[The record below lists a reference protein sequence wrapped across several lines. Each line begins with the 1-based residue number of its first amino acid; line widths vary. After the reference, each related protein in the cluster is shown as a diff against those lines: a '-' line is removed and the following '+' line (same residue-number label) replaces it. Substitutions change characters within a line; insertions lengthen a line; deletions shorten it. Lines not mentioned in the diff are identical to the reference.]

1 MQMLNTP
8 FKTQYQMK
16 KKIIFTTI
24 GLLAIC
30 FSCNDN
36 ILDKTNPNEFT
47 PDTFYK
53 TDAQIVG
60 AVNAVYSSLQSLD
73 LVCREYFFVHDL
85 RSDDMGSG
93 GGQLET
99 PRAQLLNGT
108 HDPANSLLLSVW
120 TGWYRLIHQANQVIE
135 NVSIAEDPVTEE
147 MKTRV
152 IGEAKFLRGWAY
164 FDLVVLFGGVPLMD
178 EYAKGP
184 GEDKPRASVD
194 EVYALIIS
202 DLEDAINSL
211 WLKGEYDAAN
221 IGRANKRAAQA
232 MLARVHMQRGEYALA
247 KPLLVDIVNS
257 GEFNTWKQVPYI
269 ENFREELEFNDESL
283 FEVAFSYDFGGSS
296 WDGTGQGTQTETTFR
311 GQEYGPNAWRN
322 VIPSVALLNEYEKT
336 SKGDPKDDPR
346 YQDSFY
352 FIGDTYFNNTRTLT
366 DMQGNDP
373 KISWKKYQRIYKA
386 ADEEQRSGI
395 NMRVI
400 RYTEVL
406 LNLAECE
413 NALGNDP
420 DAIDLL
426 NEVRSR
432 DGVDMPPYP
441 TANYPVNSP
450 EEVFRAIMHERRVE
464 LAGEQIRDKDLV
476 RWRNLGKLG
485 TEPIPY
491 YEPKHA
497 LAPIPQ
503 REIDS
508 NSEISQADQNPGF

>member
-1 MQMLNTP
+1 
-8 FKTQYQMK
+8 MK
-16 KKIIFTTI
+16 KKLIITTI
-24 GLLAIC
+24 GLFAFC

-53 TDAQIVG
+53 TDTQIVG

-120 TGWYRLIHQANQVIE
+120 RGWYRLIHQANQVIE
-135 NVSIAEDPVTEE
+135 NVSIAEEPVTEA

-152 IGEAKFLRGWAY
+152 VGEAKFLRGWAY

-178 EYAKGP
+178 TYAKGI

-194 EVYALIIS
+194 DVYALIIS
-202 DLEDAINSL
+202 DFEDAIESL
-211 WLKGEYDAAN
+211 PLKSEYDAAN
-221 IGRANKRAAQA
+221 IGRANKQAAQT
-232 MLARVHMQRGEYALA
+232 MLARAHMQRGNYALA
-247 KPLLVDIVNS
+247 KPLLEDVIAS
-257 GEFNTWKQVPYI
+257 GEFSAWKDIPYI
-269 ENFREELEFNDESL
+269 ENFREEMEFNAESL

-296 WDGTGQGTQTETTFR
+296 WDGTGQGTQTEVTFR

-352 FIGDTYFNNTRTLT
+352 SIGDTYFNNTRTLT

-373 KISWKKYQRIYKA
+373 KRSWKKYQRIYKA

-413 NALGNDP
+413 NALGNDG

-450 EEVFRAIMHERRVE
+450 AEVFRAVMHERRVE
-464 LAGEQIRDKDLV
+464 LAGEQIRDKDIV
-476 RWRNLGKLG
+476 RWRNLGKL
-485 TEPIPY
+485 TPEPISY

-503 REIDS
+503 QEIDS

>member
-1 MQMLNTP
+1 MRKYIL
-8 FKTQYQMK
+8 
-16 KKIIFTTI
+16 TTVAVI
-24 GLLAIC
+24 AC
-30 FSCNDN
+30 CVSCKEDV
-36 ILDKTNPNEFT
+36 LDQKNPNQFAPE
-47 PDTFYK
+47 TFYK
-53 TDAQIVG
+53 TDGQIVA
-60 AVNAVYSSLQSLD
+60 AVNAVYSSLQSLE
-73 LVCREYFFVHDL
+73 LFCREYFFVHDL

-108 HDPANSLLLSVW
+108 HDPSNSLIRDVW
-120 TGWYRLIHQANQVIE
+120 RGWYRLIHQANQVIE
-135 NVSIAEDPVTEE
+135 NVPQAESPVTEA

-152 IGEAKFLRGWAY
+152 VGEAKFLRALAY
-164 FDLVVLFGGVPLMD
+164 MDLVVLFGGVPLMD
-178 EYAKGP
+178 EYAKNI

-202 DLEDAINSL
+202 DLEAAIAGL
-211 WLKGEYDAAN
+211 PLKSGYDAAN
-221 IGRANKRAAQA
+221 IGRANRQAAMA
-232 MLARVHMQRGEYALA
+232 VLARAHMQRGNYELA
-247 KPLLVDIVNS
+247 EPLLESIIAT
-257 GEFNTWKQVPYI
+257 GEFTAWKNIPYI
-269 ENFREELEFNDESL
+269 ENFREEQEFNAESL

-296 WDGTGQGTQTETTFR
+296 WDGTGQGTQTEVTFR

-336 SKGDPKDDPR
+336 ADGDPKDDPR
-346 YQDSFY
+346 YEDSFY
-352 FIGDTYFNNTRTLT
+352 FIGDTYFNNTRTIT

-395 NMRVI
+395 NMRII

-413 NALGNDP
+413 NALGNDAE
-420 DAIDLL
+420 AIDLL

-432 DGVDMPPYP
+432 EGVDMPPYP
-441 TANYPVNSP
+441 TANYPVDSP
-450 EEVFRAIMHERRVE
+450 EEVFRAVMHERRVE

-476 RWRNLGKLG
+476 RWRNLGKL
-485 TEPIPY
+485 TPEPIPY

-497 LAPIPQ
+497 LVPIPQ
-503 REIDS
+503 QEIDS
-508 NSEISQADQNPGF
+508 NAEISQADQNPGF